1 MTALRH
7 TTLLLAGLLTLLPAP
22 AQDILKQLDLK
33 ALAAKSSET
42 VEVNLDG
49 NLLSLA
55 ARFLDDHNADEAKAK
70 QLLRDIKGIYVR
82 SFTFNKDATYTPAD
96 LEAVRSHTSGAG
108 WQKIVDVRG
117 SGENTGVYLK
127 STGDKIDGIVVLSA
141 EKNEFTVVQIVGSV
155 DPANLRDLGG
165 RFGIPK
171 LPGVADRDKTKDKDK
186 TKSKAPKDKDE
197 EEEE

>member
-1 MTALRH
+1 MSALRQLFSR
-7 TTLLLAGLLTLLPAP
+7 LLLASVLTLLPAA

-55 ARFLDDHNADEAKAK
+55 ARFLDDRDTNEAKAK
-70 QLLRDIKGIYVR
+70 QLLKDIKGIYVR
-82 SFTFNKDATYTPAD
+82 SFTFNKDASYTPAD
-96 LEAVRSHTSGAG
+96 VEAVRSHTSGAG

-117 SGENTGVYLK
+117 TKENTGVYLK

-155 DPANLRDLGG
+155 DPANLRDLAG

-171 LPGVADRDKTKDKDK
+171 IPGMDTKDAKGSKGKKD
-186 TKSKAPKDKDE
+186 SKDDE
-197 EEEE
+197 